1 MQSNPDLEQPLLAKT
16 FDVNCGYFSAV
27 ERIRQSLLWLS
38 ARGSRVMRMQ
48 VKEGRVLIEIHG
60 PVNAGV
66 PPQCLVFGGEDY
78 RCVELY
84 GCQVL
89 WRHQKT
95 NGELTND
102 S

>member
-1 MQSNPDLEQPLLAKT
+1 MQ
-16 FDVNCGYFSAV
+16 
-27 ERIRQSLLWLS
+27 I
-38 ARGSRVMRMQ
+38 
-48 VKEGRVLIEIHG
+48 KEGRVLIEIQG
-60 PVNAGV
+60 PVSFGA

-78 RCVELY
+78 RSIELY

-95 NGELTND
+95 NGELTHD